1 MAHKFVAPEE
11 DSGVSRAKDANMR
24 DVSEDWYDIYD
35 PRNPMNQR
43 RREELAA
50 AVAATSSSSS
60 SSSSTT
66 KTDPPPPTKRPKLKP
81 TS

>member
-50 AVAATSSSSS
+50 AAAAAASSSS
-60 SSSSTT
+60 
-66 KTDPPPPTKRPKLKP
+66 KATDAPPASKRPKI
-81 TS
+81 